1 MLRLLEVQ
9 KAALTR
15 HIRSQHAAPD
25 ITRGRRRAQ
34 KERKSK
40 GIRPLPRANPVFDKG
55 GRTWQAANSVHAMR
69 ATHLA
74 PTFRSSCP
82 VAAPIFHEL
91 RKVMGTSKPI
101 TPVPLFDLKFL
112 DQIRRLHRRNFKS
125 AALAASFKG
134 ECQIQ
139 NSTRI
144 DICWWSFD
152 SNIRKTACRDGMRM
166 LESDH

>member
-1 MLRLLEVQ
+1 MLRLLEGAEGGVN
-9 KAALTR
+9 AAHPLPTR
-15 HIRSQHAAPD
+15 CARHHAGPPQGPK
-25 ITRGRRRAQ
+25 R
-34 KERKSK
+34 KEIE

-112 DQIRRLHRRNFKS
+112 DQIRRLHR
-125 AALAASFKG
+125 
-134 ECQIQ
+134 
-139 NSTRI
+139 
-144 DICWWSFD
+144 
-152 SNIRKTACRDGMRM
+152 
-166 LESDH
+166 